1 MFVRV
6 YDYNTLEQLQQ
17 FEAHS
22 DYIRSMAVHPNQSYI
37 LTCSGMREN
46 SKRVRYV

>member
-6 YDYNTLEQLQQ
+6 YDYNTLEQVHQ

-22 DYIRSMAVHPNQSYI
+22 DYIRSIVVHPVQSYI
-37 LTCSGMREN
+37 LTCSGI
-46 SKRVRYV
+46 